1 MATNET
7 DECEI
12 AYSNPKC
19 PYVTQI
25 NISTN
30 SMKNVD
36 KTLTALM
43 GPDGTGLNSGV
54 IHTILLKLDKLED
67 NQKVQHS
74 WVEKTQNPSTL
85 CQWGQRSH
93 ISWLLTPSLDTS
105 NRPLGCF

>member
-1 MATNET
+1 MANNET

-74 WVEKTQNPSTL
+74 WLENAKPYLVAVGTAV
-85 CQWGQRSH
+85 
-93 ISWLLTPSLDTS
+93 LTFLVTYTFT
-105 NRPLGCF
+105 GHF

>member
-1 MATNET
+1 MHMATNET

-54 IHTILLKLDKLED
+54 IHAILLKLDRLED

-74 WVEKTQNPSTL
+74 WVENAKP
-85 CQWGQRSH
+85 
-93 ISWLLTPSLDTS
+93 ILLVVASAAVTFLVTY
-105 NRPLGCF
+105 GFTGHF

>member
-1 MATNET
+1 MATNQATTNET

-25 NISTN
+25 NLSTN

-43 GPDGTGLNSGV
+43 GTDGTGLNSGV

-67 NQKVQHS
+67 SQQVQHS
-74 WVEKTQNPSTL
+74 WIENAKPYLVAVGTAA
-85 CQWGQRSH
+85 
-93 ISWLLTPSLDTS
+93 LTFLVTYTFT
-105 NRPLGCF
+105 GHF